1 MTAQEE
7 TITPALSTE
16 GSTKEAAVIVACGGL
31 GLRYQKS
38 LTQTPKAEERS
49 TREGASDDLPE
60 KQFLSLAGKPLLAHT
75 LDALEKHALI
85 RLVVLILPETL
96 IGKGEAL
103 VKGLWPDRA
112 ADGYPK
118 VRAVRAG
125 GEDRTA
131 SVANGLAVLKEE
143 FDWRGLVLIQDG
155 VRPCTPTVVF
165 DRVIEGAFSKGNAV
179 AAIPLR
185 DTIKCADGD
194 GIVQRTLDRR
204 NLWQIQTPQG
214 FWMRDLEEAYREGR
228 RLGIQA
234 TDDAALVEAIGQPV
248 YLVKGDPA
256 NLKLTYPEDLALLE
270 AIVRRQQ
277 CLASISL

>member
-7 TITPALSTE
+7 TIAPALSAE
-16 GSTKEAAVIVACGGL
+16 GSAKEAAVIVACGGL
-31 GLRYQKS
+31 GLRYKNS
-38 LTQTPKAEERS
+38 LMHTPKAGDQSKRD
-49 TREGASDDLPE
+49 GVSDGLQE
-60 KQFLSLAGKPLLAHT
+60 KQFLSLAGKPLIAHT

-85 RLVVLILPETL
+85 RLVVLILPEAL

-103 VKGLWPDRA
+103 VRGLWPNGTA
-112 ADGYPK
+112 KGYPK

-125 GEDRTA
+125 GEDRIA
-131 SVANGLAVLKEE
+131 SVANGLAVLREE
-143 FDWRGLVLIQDG
+143 FDWQGLVLVQDG
-155 VRPCTPTVVF
+155 VRPCTPASVF
-165 DRVIEGAFSKGNAV
+165 DRVIEGAFAKGNAV

-185 DTIKCADGD
+185 DTIKSADGE
-194 GIVQRTLDRR
+194 GIVRRTLDRR

-234 TDDAALVEAIGQPV
+234 TDDAALIEATGRPV
-248 YLVKGDPA
+248 YLVQGDPA

-270 AIVRRQQ
+270 AIVCGQRESGLR
-277 CLASISL
+277 